1 MKPMLNCERHV
12 IGASKDRQPMASQ
25 NLPPSSLIRPAVR
38 RLQLT
43 DFRSYPTLDLAV
55 DAPMIVLTGDNG
67 AGKTNLLEALSFLTA
82 GRGLRRPELAE
93 CAASQGSG
101 GWAISVDLDTQA
113 GTVRLGTGIDP
124 PSGNGLARRYRIDRE
139 PVASIKSFADH
150 VRVVWLTPAMDRLFS
165 GSAGDRRRFLDRLV
179 LAIDSEHGS
188 RVTALER
195 ALRNRNRLL
204 EDYNHRP
211 DVKWL
216 DAVEREIA
224 ELAVAVAAAR
234 HETIAR
240 LSALIDMM
248 PAEAAAFPL
257 PALALEGEIEALIG
271 TRPAL
276 EVEDHYRV
284 ILREQRS
291 RDAAAGRTLTG
302 PHASD
307 LNVRYAAKN
316 LDAAQ
321 ASTGEQKALLITMA
335 LAHAQLVA
343 DMSGITPIILLDEI
357 AAHLDPARRIALFS
371 ALGNLHA
378 QVWMTGA
385 DQLAFA
391 DVPGEAQILRVTT
404 GQVLPFPRSPQNSP
418 L

>member
-1 MKPMLNCERHV
+1 
-12 IGASKDRQPMASQ
+12 MASQ
-25 NLPPSSLIRPAVR
+25 NLPPSGSIRPAVR

-43 DFRSYPTLDLAV
+43 DFRSYPSLDLSL

-82 GRGLRRPELAE
+82 GRGLRRPELSE
-93 CAASQGSG
+93 CAAVHGTG
-101 GWAISVDLDTQA
+101 GWAISVDLATET
-113 GTVRLGTGIDP
+113 GLVRLGTGIDP
-124 PSGNGLARRYRIDRE
+124 PSGAASTRRYRIDRE
-139 PVASIKSFADH
+139 PIASIKAFADH
-150 VRVVWLTPAMDRLFS
+150 VRVVWLTPSMDRLFS

-204 EDYNHRP
+204 EDFNHRP
-211 DVKWL
+211 DAKWL

-234 HETIAR
+234 HETVTR
-240 LSALIDMM
+240 LAALIGTMS
-248 PAEAAAFPL
+248 AEALAFPL
-257 PALALEGEIEALIG
+257 PALKLEGEIEALVG

-276 EVEDHYRV
+276 EVEDHYRM
-284 ILREQRS
+284 ILRDQRS
-291 RDAAAGRTLTG
+291 RDATAGRTLIG
-302 PHASD
+302 PHTSD
-307 LNVRYAAKN
+307 LTLRYAVKD

-321 ASTGEQKALLITMA
+321 ASTGEQKALLITIA

-343 DMSGITPIILLDEI
+343 DMSGIAPIILLDEI

-371 ALGNLHA
+371 ALAGLRA

-385 DQLAFA
+385 DPLAFA
-391 DVPGEAQILRVTT
+391 HVPQDAKILKILP
-404 GQVLPFPRSPQNSP
+404 GQVFELR
-418 L
+418 

>member
-1 MKPMLNCERHV
+1 
-12 IGASKDRQPMASQ
+12 MASQ
-25 NLPPSSLIRPAVR
+25 MLPPSGPIHPAVR

-43 DFRSYPTLDLAV
+43 DFRSYRSLDLAI
-55 DAPMIVLTGDNG
+55 DAPMVVLTGDNG

-101 GWAISVDLDTQA
+101 GWAVSVDLETDQ
-113 GTVRLGTGIDP
+113 GNVRLGTGIDP
-124 PSGNGLARRYRIDRE
+124 PNGNGVLRRYRIDRE

-179 LAIDSEHGS
+179 LAVDSEHGT
-188 RVTALER
+188 RVASLER

-204 EDYNHRP
+204 EDFNQRP
-211 DVKWL
+211 DAKWL

-234 HETIAR
+234 HETVSR
-240 LSALIDMM
+240 LSALIAMM
-248 PAEAAAFPL
+248 PAEASAFPL
-257 PALALEGEIEALIG
+257 PELSLEGEIEPMVGAS
-271 TRPAL
+271 PAL
-276 EVEDHYRV
+276 EVEDHYRM
-284 ILREQRS
+284 ILREQRG
-291 RDAAAGRTLTG
+291 RDAAAGRTLIG

-307 LNVRYAAKN
+307 LNVRLAAKA

-321 ASTGEQKALLITMA
+321 ASTGEQKALLITIM
-335 LAHAQLVA
+335 LAHARLVA
-343 DMSGITPIILLDEI
+343 DMSGIAPLILLDEI
-357 AAHLDPARRIALFS
+357 AAHLDPARRIALYA
-371 ALGNLHA
+371 ALATLRA

-385 DQLAFA
+385 DPLAFA
-391 DVPGEAQILRVTT
+391 DVPDDAQMLKVTP
-404 GQVLPFPRSPQNSP
+404 GQVTAFPRFSGNPSP
-418 L
+418 

>member
-1 MKPMLNCERHV
+1 
-12 IGASKDRQPMASQ
+12 MASQ
-25 NLPPSSLIRPAVR
+25 NLPPSSPIRPAVR

-43 DFRSYPTLDLAV
+43 DFRSYPSLDLAI
-55 DAPMIVLTGDNG
+55 DTPMVVLTGDNG

-101 GWAISVDLDTQA
+101 GWAISVDLETDA
-113 GTVRLGTGIDP
+113 GPVRLGTGIDP
-124 PSGNGLARRYRIDRE
+124 PNGSGGPLRRYRIDRE
-139 PVASIKSFADH
+139 PVASIKTFADH
-150 VRVVWLTPAMDRLFS
+150 VRVVWLTPTMDRLFA

-179 LAIDSEHGS
+179 LAIDSEHGG
-188 RVTALER
+188 RVTSLER

-204 EDYNHRP
+204 EDYHQRP
-211 DVKWL
+211 EAKWL

-240 LSALIDMM
+240 LSALLGFM
-248 PAEAAAFPL
+248 PSEDTAFPL
-257 PALALEGEIEALIG
+257 PALALEGDIEALVG

-276 EVEDHYRV
+276 EVEDHYRMV
-284 ILREQRS
+284 LRDQRS
-291 RDAAAGRTLTG
+291 RDAAAGRTLIG

-321 ASTGEQKALLITMA
+321 ASTGEQKALLITIA

-343 DMSGITPIILLDEI
+343 EMSGIAPIILLDEI

-371 ALGNLHA
+371 ALVNLHA

-385 DQLAFA
+385 DPLAFA
-391 DVPGEAQILRVTT
+391 DVPATAQILKVTPGLVT
-404 GQVLPFPRSPQNSP
+404 IYPQLPRNSP